1 MKRSLFALFAT
12 AIALASFSPAFIPT
26 KADAQGMP
34 IDSLMGRLT
43 PQFANPFILA
53 DLAKLIPNYANQR
66 VWGLAVGDFSNDSL
80 PDLGI
85 SVYELGGAK
94 NRVTVYLFQNIGGNH
109 FKKVLERQIAYV
121 ASPIEVG
128 LLAEG
133 SVLTIIQKTADAH
146 WYQEGFSIED
156 GDLVLVDHYETEKQD
171 IPGKKVR
178 SIGHETYRN
187 YETLQ
192 SRETYYSGSGESMLN
207 MKYITFPSYRRLK
220 NVYPGY
226 GFGAS
231 DTSTAFVLEGLGLR
245 KNSSDLSIRNAVTS
259 YDEDYLYFSIS
270 VNDNN
275 IVGNQAKDEAND
287 RVSLWFDTR
296 KAIDRRVKSKVDGF
310 PTFRNT
316 PDSSLYNL
324 TFVLPAAPG
333 HLTRLLYS
341 SQAPLSP
348 DQQEAQKGI
357 KAMMTLDT
365 LQGGR
370 VSGYTLRARI
380 PFGFFGYES
389 NPVNIYERGGP
400 RGESSMDSSSQ
411 SNGLDRSELE
421 DAPSMGFTAIV
432 YDIDDPSR
440 PLEFK
445 TQATSNFKINDPS
458 SLGTLILEPSTK
470 FYGEVWPTYTN
481 VVRTGLGRA
490 GF

>member
-1 MKRSLFALFAT
+1 MKRPIFALCAVLL
-12 AIALASFSPAFIPT
+12 ALAIVCPIAVR
-26 KADAQGMP
+26 AQGMP
-34 IDSLMGRLT
+34 IDSLMGRLS
-43 PQFANPFILA
+43 PQFGNPFILS
-53 DLAKLIPNYANQR
+53 DLKTLIPNYANQR

-85 SVYELGGAK
+85 SVYNIAGPK
-94 NRVTVYLFQNIGGNH
+94 NKVTVFLFQNIGGNH
-109 FKKVLERQIAYV
+109 FKKVLERQVAYQE
-121 ASPIEVG
+121 SPIEVG

-192 SRETYYSGSGESMLN
+192 SRETYYTGATGESMLN

-226 GFGAS
+226 GYGMS
-231 DTSTAFVLEGLGLR
+231 DTTTAFMLEGLGLR
-245 KNSSDLSIRNAVTS
+245 RNASDLSIRNAVTS

-270 VNDNN
+270 VNDDH
-275 IVGNQAKDEAND
+275 IVGNQPKDEAND

-296 KAIDRRVKSKVDGF
+296 TNADRRVKSKVDGF

-316 PDSSLYNL
+316 PDSTIFNL
-324 TFVLPAAPG
+324 TFVLPAAAG

-341 SQAPLSP
+341 SEAPLSA
-348 DQQEAQKGI
+348 DEEEAKKGI
-357 KAMMTLDT
+357 KAMMTYDT
-365 LQGGR
+365 VDGGR
-370 VSGYTLRARI
+370 VTGYTLRARI
-380 PFGFFGYES
+380 PFAFFGYET
-389 NPVNIYERGGP
+389 NPVNAYERGGP
-400 RGESSMDSSSQ
+400 RGEASIDSSTQ
-411 SNGLDRSELE
+411 PTGGLDRSELE

-432 YDIDDPSR
+432 YDVDDAAHPQEVKS
-440 PLEFK
+440 
-445 TQATSNFKINDPS
+445 QATSNFKINDPS
-458 SLGTLILEPSTK
+458 TLGTLILEPSTK
-470 FYGEVWPTYTN
+470 FYGEVWPTYTE
-481 VVRTGLGRA
+481 VVRSGLTRA